1 MVLINP
7 ATNEEISMSCYSYYS
22 TILAYGLSEPQ
33 INMLKDTEK
42 NKKTYDQVV
51 HREKEIRTYV
61 ADDVS
66 DIYAVPYFIAFI
78 NKNALTEEDLQMLIG
93 FWQECAEPLPAALL
107 EEGYNETD
115 FSDPVYYLFNCGKT
129 ILPKIRGIHQFAGEM
144 VFDRD
149 QLYLN
154 ILSEIKNNEGLGRRA
169 SESSIRIYRLLLMYK
184 CLLQEGKLTKQ
195 RADELTY
202 PDVVG
207 KRMFYRD
214 IAIINSIEDGKVVFD
229 HTLKAYVIRD

>member
-7 ATNEEISMSCYSYYS
+7 ATNEDISMSCYSYYS
-22 TILAYGLSEPQ
+22 TILAFGLNEIQ
-33 INMLKDTEK
+33 INMLHTIVK
-42 NKKTYDQVV
+42 NKKTYDKVV
-51 HREKEIRTYV
+51 HREKEIKIYV
-61 ADDVS
+61 ADDITE
-66 DIYAVPYFIAFI
+66 IYAIPYFMAFI
-78 NKNALTEEDLQMLIG
+78 NKNALTEEDLQDLIG
-93 FWQECAEPLPAALL
+93 LWQECAEPLPAALL
-107 EEGYNETD
+107 EEGYKETD
-115 FSDPVYYLFNCGKT
+115 FSDSVYYLFNCGK
-129 ILPKIRGIHQFAGEM
+129 IVLPKIRGVYQFAGET

-169 SESSIRIYRLLLMYK
+169 SESSIRIYRVLLMYK

-195 RADELTY
+195 RVDELTY

-229 HTLKAYVIRD
+229 NTLKAYVLRD

>member
-7 ATNEEISMSCYSYYS
+7 ATNEDISMSCYSYYS
-22 TILAYGLSEPQ
+22 TILAFGLSESQ
-33 INMLKDTEK
+33 IDMLHDIVK
-42 NKKTYDQVV
+42 NRKTYDQVV
-51 HREKEIRTYV
+51 HREKEIKIYFT
-61 ADDVS
+61 DDVS

-78 NKNALTEEDLQMLIG
+78 NKNALKEEDLQMLIG